1 MTIQNPFLAVPRVES
16 PQSRSWALGFAFGF
30 QGPAESTMAPAEIAP
45 EDADAFDEGV
55 LAGQDA
61 AINGLEF
68 PNTCI
73 DLHSE
78 GPSVPHLAVDGT
90 IEGGLTIFEIAK
102 GAFAGAI
109 LEGVLM
115 VVMLSISLETFSD
128 DPDEALAAQAIAL
141 QRTLQ
146 RLGIENSMELFL
158 GGAVDPSNFGCELMT
173 TPVFRTLEAATA
185 SARGLGRAK
194 WIVTSWRTDQSNSV
208 NIVASSSN

>member
-1 MTIQNPFLAVPRVES
+1 M
-16 PQSRSWALGFAFGF
+16 
-30 QGPAESTMAPAEIAP
+30 GPTDIAP
-45 EDADAFDEGV
+45 EDADAFDQGV

-68 PNTCI
+68 PNSCV

-90 IEGGLTIFEIAK
+90 IEGGLTIFELAK

-128 DPDEALAAQAIAL
+128 DPDEALAVHGSAL

-158 GGAVDPSNFGCELMT
+158 GGAVDTSNFGCELML

-185 SARGLGRAK
+185 SAQDLGRPN

-208 NIVASSSN
+208 GIVASSNN